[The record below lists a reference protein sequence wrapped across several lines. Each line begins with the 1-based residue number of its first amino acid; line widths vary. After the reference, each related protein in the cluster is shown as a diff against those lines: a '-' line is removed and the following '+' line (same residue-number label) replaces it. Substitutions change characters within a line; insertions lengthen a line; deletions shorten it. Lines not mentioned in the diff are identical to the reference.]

1 MIINSVLLD
10 MDLQRAFA
18 LVTCRVSEWCPED
31 LRHIGD
37 RNSSIFLLASG
48 RFYERAG
55 DGREIDLGKVT
66 LWNKPHVLVLD
77 FYVATGPDHPTEV
90 EIRFEAEEAATR
102 VTVIHRPKFVGRALA
117 ALRDVLVYR
126 SRVTRATWEAL
137 TDSRYST
144 LVISR
149 LSVTNRS

>member
-18 LVTCRVSEWCPED
+18 LVTCRVSEWWPED
-31 LRHIGD
+31 LRHTGD

-102 VTVIHRPKFVGRALA
+102 VTVIHRPKPDSMQLWNERSPRYATSWSIVLA
-117 ALRDVLVYR
+117 SLERHAKR
-126 SRVTRATWEAL
+126 
-137 TDSRYST
+137 
-144 LVISR
+144 
-149 LSVTNRS
+149 

>member
-102 VTVIHRPKFVGRALA
+102 VTVIHRPKPDSMHLWDERSPRYATSWSIVLASLERHGR
-117 ALRDVLVYR
+117 R
-126 SRVTRATWEAL
+126 
-137 TDSRYST
+137 
-144 LVISR
+144 
-149 LSVTNRS
+149 